1 MHFPT
6 FAVGST
12 NIFPLS
18 NSTKGGQLVT
28 EYNLRAREMV
38 STDPEIEYEVGP
50 SYTHNEK
57 DFEISLLSS
66 MEADDYSSKKTYS
79 LGQYVVYNSVTYVCI
94 EPVVKPEPFDQ
105 SKWLVVNASSAILQ
119 IAPGRAVINGH
130 YVQTLAPMIV
140 DLTLANAQLAKNYEE
155 PLLGELTI
163 GIRAYYSTES
173 TMAGAM
179 LIENEDNTY
188 TGIQLVIEKKANF
201 ILPIDSPSDRS
212 KVTADLKLADF
223 VYISGVVTNIVQ
235 NKYKMS
241 YINSSRIDDMTKV
254 LDTNFISKKNLN
266 PDKLYTFSGQGS
278 DSRKSTWC
286 DSTGSLMVW
295 DASPKIISED
305 PNTVIPQAT
314 FLTTADGFVHLA
326 VPHQQVDSMKN
337 TAGEDV
343 FYAIRD
349 LKLPKANY
357 VSGSSGTV
365 DSEYTNVIKGLA
377 DKLGSLKQSPAG
389 SMVLWLDRKDEDYV
403 LPIIPE
409 SYSDGDYVFV
419 REDYTANT
427 SEDEGASP
435 STMYKVLPGYVTEV
449 ALSEDGEG
457 KPKLPTGLRLGET
470 AVMWEG
476 DILDPRDRDVNI
488 TEEALKH
495 LADFYDETRSYQP
508 GEYAAYYDALYIC
521 AEATSHAWEPS
532 AWSQVIAYNA
542 LSLFSYNTYRGS
554 KAESHTDYFEVSFHN
569 SDDTGITSYYYKVK
583 NTGARSW
590 SDYILVTG
598 GIPLANVDQA
608 GGFYN
613 TDPSATDGGYVTLD
627 ESGRLKLIDY
637 ELLRSGALAY
647 QLGADYTSES
657 GITAS
662 ALQEELDEYVNAR
675 VAFPFTLLSKAKAD
689 EEGNT
694 PSLSVEPSVIHV
706 KISLSKEEAT
716 ETGPNIVNIYNIDS
730 RFGTAVELHI
740 LGDADN
746 NTIINIVDCQKIR
759 IASNISG
766 TPIINVIR
774 SCIYYDPTVFTYIRL
789 CDVAG
794 IRESAFTGLQDI
806 TLWYNRF
813 EDTDPD
819 LQING
824 MEVSQPNAPMT
835 IDEIAFWNDENP
847 NDNHYSSALKSITF
861 SGNGNII
868 GCSMWVA
875 CNSTATNIVDGRSI
889 IGGVYNMPQGSELMY
904 PEVCLVNPLI
914 VTGSFTTAYQ
924 VENDE
929 WVVIATNFS
938 ILTGKYDGN
947 SGKVNS
953 GTIAFD
959 AITDLL
965 SPGQVAVSSEILD
978 SWRAG
983 TYHVFNGGINLSN
996 T

>member
-38 STDPEIEYEVGP
+38 STDPEIDYEIGP

-57 DFEISLLSS
+57 DFEVSLLSD
-66 MEADDYSSKKTYS
+66 MEADDYSSKSTYS
-79 LGQYVVYNSVTYVCI
+79 IGQYVVYNSVTYVCI
-94 EPVVKPEPFDQ
+94 EAVVKPEPFDQ
-105 SKWLVVNASSAILQ
+105 SKWLVVNSSSAILQ

-163 GIRAYYSTES
+163 GIKAYYSTES

-188 TGIQLVIEKKANF
+188 TGIQLVIEKKLNF
-201 ILPIDSPSDRS
+201 VLPIDSPTDRS
-212 KVTADLKLADF
+212 KVNADLKLADF
-223 VYISGVVTNIVQ
+223 VYISGAVTHIVQ

-295 DASPKIISED
+295 DASPKIITED
-305 PNTVIPQAT
+305 PSIAIPQAT
-314 FLTTADGFVHLA
+314 FLTTEDGFVHLA

-357 VSGSSGTV
+357 VSGSAGTV
-365 DSEYTNVIKGLA
+365 DSEYTKVIRNLA
-377 DKLGSLKQSPAG
+377 DKVGSLKQSPAG
-389 SMVLWLDRKDEDYV
+389 NMVLWLERKDEDYV
-403 LPIIPE
+403 LPTIP
-409 SYSDGDYVFV
+409 SGYNDGDYIFV
-419 REDYTANT
+419 RQDLTANT
-427 SEDEGASP
+427 SEDEGAAP
-435 STMYKVLPGYVTEV
+435 STMYKVLPGYITEV
-449 ALSEDGEG
+449 QLSESDGT
-457 KPKLPTGLRLGET
+457 PVMPNGLRLGET

-476 DILDPRDRDVNI
+476 DLSDRGLLP
-488 TEEALKH
+488 EEALKH
-495 LADFYDETRSYQP
+495 LADFYDESRTYQK
-508 GEYAAYYDALYIC
+508 GEYAAYYEATYIC
-521 AEATSHAWEPS
+521 KNPTGDGPWNPS
-532 AWSQVIAYNA
+532 DWGVAVNDNA
-542 LSLFSYNTYRGS
+542 LTLFSYNTYRGS
-554 KAESHTDYFEVSFHN
+554 KSESHVDYFEVSFHN
-569 SDDTGITSYYYKVK
+569 SADTGITSYYYKVA

-598 GIPLANVDQA
+598 GVPLANIDQI

-613 TDPSATDGGYVTLD
+613 TDPSATDGGYITLD

-647 QLGADYTSES
+647 QLGADYTSDS
-657 GITAS
+657 GLTS
-662 ALQEELDEYVNAR
+662 DALQEALDEHVNAR
-675 VAFPFTLLSKAKAD
+675 VAFPFSTTLSA
-689 EEGNT
+689 
-694 PSLSVEPSVIHV
+694 EPAVIHV
-706 KISLSKEEAT
+706 KISLSKEDDT
-716 ETGPNIVNIYNIDS
+716 DGPHIVNIYNLDS

-740 LGDADN
+740 LGDADA
-746 NTIINIVDCQKIR
+746 NTVVNIVDCEKIK

-774 SCIYYDPTVFTYIRL
+774 SCIYYDPTVFTYIRQ
-789 CDVAG
+789 CDVNNL
-794 IRESAFTGLQDI
+794 REAPFTGFNDI
-806 TLWYNRF
+806 TLWYDRF

-835 IDEIAFWNDENP
+835 IDEVAFWNEENS

-861 SGNGNII
+861 AGNGDII
-868 GCSMWVA
+868 GCSIWVA
-875 CNSTATNIVDGRSI
+875 CNSTATNITDGRSI

-904 PEVCLVNPLI
+904 PEICLTSSLI

-938 ILTGKYDGN
+938 ILTGKYDSN

-953 GTIAFD
+953 GSIAFD
-959 AITDLL
+959 SITDML
-965 SPGQVAVSSEILD
+965 SPGQVAVNAEILD

-983 TYHVFNGGINLSN
+983 TYHVFNGGVSLSN